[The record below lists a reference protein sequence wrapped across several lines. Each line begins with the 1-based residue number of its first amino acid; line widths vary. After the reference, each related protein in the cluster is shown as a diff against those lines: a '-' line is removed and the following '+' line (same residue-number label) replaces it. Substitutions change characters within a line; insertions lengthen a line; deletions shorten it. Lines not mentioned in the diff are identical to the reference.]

1 MKQSPVR
8 VPYEPVEVAEA
19 TPNRRVLSKIRT
31 RRKVLD
37 AARALFTERG
47 YEAATI
53 RDIARYAGMSTG
65 AVFANFQDKADL
77 FEAILTE
84 DAERVAELMRE
95 AAAAEGSVSERL
107 VAVFGAGYAYYLEN
121 LPLLQATQAQS
132 WLRPMNAEQRARA
145 ASKVLLGI
153 VVDVLREG
161 AEKGELKQD
170 YDVKLVSELLWDM
183 YLANYRRAV
192 YDGWGADTLRGRMA
206 EQAGLVLAGLRK

>member
-77 FEAILTE
+77 FEAILME
-84 DAERVAELMRE
+84 DAERVAELMR
-95 AAAAEGSVSERL
+95 AAAGAEGKVAERL
-107 VAVFGAGYAYYLEN
+107 AAIFGAGYAYYLEN

-132 WLRPMNAEQRARA
+132 WLRPLNAELRARA
-145 ASKVLLGI
+145 ACKVLHGI
-153 VVDVLREG
+153 VSDSLREG
-161 AEKGELKQD
+161 VERGELRQEF
-170 YDVKLVSELLWDM
+170 DVKLVSELLWDT

-192 YDGWGADTLRGRMA
+192 YDGWGADTLKARLA
-206 EQAGLVLAGLRK
+206 EHKIIRAE

>member
-65 AVFANFQDKADL
+65 AVFANFQD
-77 FEAILTE
+77 
-84 DAERVAELMRE
+84 VAELMRE
-95 AAAAEGSVSERL
+95 AAATEGAVSERL

-132 WLRPMNAEQRARA
+132 WLRPMN
-145 ASKVLLGI
+145 
-153 VVDVLREG
+153 
-161 AEKGELKQD
+161 
-170 YDVKLVSELLWDM
+170 
-183 YLANYRRAV
+183 
-192 YDGWGADTLRGRMA
+192 
-206 EQAGLVLAGLRK
+206 

>member
-77 FEAILTE
+77 FEAILME

-95 AAAAEGSVSERL
+95 AAAAEGSVGERL

-132 WLRPMNAEQRARA
+132 WLRPGNAEQRARQ
-145 ASKVLLGI
+145 ASKVLLG
-153 VVDVLREG
+153 VVADVLREG
-161 AEKGELKQD
+161 AEKGELRQEF
-170 YDVKLVSELLWDM
+170 DVKLVSELLWDT

-192 YDGWGADTLRGRMA
+192 YDSWGADTLRARLA